1 MVYLDVF
8 LTRERG
14 THCSVVGIVQPSGQP
29 ISLSHSTGV
38 NLRTNDDELPVFN
51 GAGSSF
57 VVSGEE
63 SASDIRASFRASGKF
78 LPRRPARLRMPTA
91 AFALKKNLSGAVASK
106 TRDNEYSTAPLG
118 DSEEASVKS
127 SPRNTIPE
135 LVHFIEEGEEVPSVV
150 GSEETGDV
158 FQHEP
163 PRSESLHKVEECE
176 CED

>member
-8 LTRERG
+8 LARERG
-14 THCSVVGIVQPSGQP
+14 THCSVVGIVQPSGHP
-29 ISLSHSTGV
+29 IRRSHSTGV
-38 NLRTNDDELPVFN
+38 SLRT
-51 GAGSSF
+51 

-63 SASDIRASFRASGKF
+63 CASDVRASFSAFGKF
-78 LPRRPARLRMPTA
+78 LPRRPARLRMPAA

-106 TRDNEYSTAPLG
+106 TRDKEYSTAPLG

-135 LVHFIEEGEEVPSVV
+135 FVHFTEEGEEVPSVV
-150 GSEETGDV
+150 GSEETRDV

>member
-1 MVYLDVF
+1 
-8 LTRERG
+8 
-14 THCSVVGIVQPSGQP
+14 
-29 ISLSHSTGV
+29 
-38 NLRTNDDELPVFN
+38 LPVFN

-63 SASDIRASFRASGKF
+63 SASDVRASFRASGKF